1 MLHVKSVTE
10 IINVDRVKINTG
22 KEVVKETME
31 TCVTGGVVVS
41 PTKNNSI
48 EARDVIV
55 IGETS
60 RAFEKTTSVPS
71 PPADIEGKWRDVSP
85 SKHRWQ
91 GIKPAAEHTTVIS
104 PSRFA
109 VLLEQGNND
118 ELEGKMKQRR
128 GMVQMTKQ
136 RSKVVQMI
144 RKEKKVKS

>member
-1 MLHVKSVTE
+1 
-10 IINVDRVKINTG
+10 
-22 KEVVKETME
+22 ME
-31 TCVTGGVVVS
+31 TGVTGGVVVS

-118 ELEGKMKQRR
+118 ELEGKDGTEERD
-128 GMVQMTKQ
+128 GSNDEQ